1 MRAVRVLSTRTD
13 RLDVMIRELC
23 EERQEGVLMAPP
35 SSSGR
40 RKSAPNPKASLSMST
55 SPMPELDPSKPAD
68 PDFQFRQVS
77 LEAPLAKKKKR
88 KMIWK
93 SSYYSNSSNKPC

>member
-40 RKSAPNPKASLSMST
+40 RKSAPNPKASLNMST
-55 SPMPELDPSKPAD
+55 SPISELGQMNSAD
-68 PDFQFRQVS
+68 LPFS
-77 LEAPLAKKKKR
+77 
-88 KMIWK
+88 I
-93 SSYYSNSSNKPC
+93 

>member
-35 SSSGR
+35 SSTGR
-40 RKSAPNPKASLSMST
+40 RKSAPNPRPAC
-55 SPMPELDPSKPAD
+55 PSQP
-68 PDFQFRQVS
+68 PHINDFQAS
-77 LEAPLAKKKKR
+77 TTR
-88 KMIWK
+88 KWT
-93 SSYYSNSSNKPC
+93 SSTDDPANEQQMNGMCQRIT